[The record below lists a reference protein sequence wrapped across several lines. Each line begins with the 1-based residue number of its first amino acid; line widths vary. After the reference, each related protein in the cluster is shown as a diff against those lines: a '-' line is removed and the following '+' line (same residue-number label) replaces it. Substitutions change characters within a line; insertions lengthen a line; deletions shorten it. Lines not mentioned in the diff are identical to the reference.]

1 MTIEFS
7 FTKRHLE
14 MREAIRG
21 LAKNVIRPQAL
32 SWDRAGGIPDDFLR
46 NMARLATSMGSNAMT
61 SGLGDEGE
69 GAASPTDEQP
79 TKKEKLGGNLFGVL
93 AAEELSWGDPGL
105 LLCLPGPGL
114 GGPPVRGSGTTEQKK
129 RFFSIF
135 QSLDDDSTPL
145 RWGAYGLT
153 EPAAGSDVA
162 GIRTSC
168 RKDGKHWVLN
178 GRKCYITNG
187 ARASWTVIFAT
198 IDPGLGRAGHRAF
211 VVEKGTP
218 GFAVGRIEEKMGLRA
233 SETAE
238 LVLEDC
244 RVPEENLL
252 GGEEKYVS
260 KEGFMTAMKTFD
272 NTRPLVGAMA
282 LGIGR
287 AAFEYATDFVKKN
300 YVLARPIPRYAAMT
314 ERLARV
320 GRGLEAA
327 RMLTWRAA
335 WMADN
340 KQPNAKEASMSKA
353 MAGQAAIRACIEA
366 IEICGAEGS
375 IAKDHQLLE
384 KWFRDIKVYDI
395 FEGTGQIQRIV
406 ISKRLISDLKSF

>member
-7 FTKRHLE
+7 LSKKQLE
-14 MREAIRG
+14 MRDGIRG

-32 SWDRAGGIPDDFLR
+32 AWDREGGIPEEFLR
-46 NMARLATSMGSNAMT
+46 NMARLATSMGSNAMR
-61 SGLGDEGE
+61 SGVGDDDPAE
-69 GAASPTDEQP
+69 
-79 TKKEKLGGNLFGVL
+79 KKEAETKRGGSNLFSVL
-93 AAEELSWGDPGL
+93 ASEELAWGDGGL

-114 GGPPVRGSGTTEQKK
+114 GGPPVTGSGTPEQKK
-129 RFFSIF
+129 RFFGVF
-135 QSLDDDSTPL
+135 DDLDSGPL
-145 RWGAYGLT
+145 KWGAYGLT
-153 EPAAGSDVA
+153 EPNAGSDVS

-168 RKDGKHWVLN
+168 RKDGGHWVLN

-187 ARASWTVIFAT
+187 ARATWTVIFAT
-198 IDPGLGRAGHRAF
+198 IDPSLGRAGHRAF

-218 GFAVGRIEEKMGLRA
+218 GFSVGRIEEKMGLRA

-252 GGEEKYVS
+252 GGDEKYVS

-272 NTRPLVGAMA
+272 NTRPLVAAMA

-287 AAFEYATDFVKKN
+287 AAYEYAADFVKDN
-300 YVLARPIPRYAAMT
+300 YVLSRPVPRYAAIA
-314 ERLARV
+314 ERLAKV
-320 GRGLEAA
+320 GRSLEAA
-327 RMLTWRAA
+327 RALTWRAA

-340 KQPNAKEASMSKA
+340 GLSNAKEASMSKA
-353 MAGQAAIRACIEA
+353 MAGQAAIKACIEA

-375 IAKDHQLLE
+375 IARDHQLLE

-406 ISKRLISDLKSF
+406 ISKRLISNLKSF